1 MAAPFQYLL
10 NTFQV
15 GALEKVSFSNT
26 QNPKN
31 VNTLTGDDK
40 HYLLNRDILAQRIQM
55 QLSHKQETFPLF
67 FFLYFESLY

>member
-1 MAAPFQYLL
+1 MAAPFRYLL

-26 QNPKN
+26 QNTKT
-31 VNTLTGDDK
+31 VNKLTADDK

-55 QLSHKQETFPLF
+55 QLSHKQKTFSGF
-67 FFLYFESLY
+67 FFVF

>member
-26 QNPKN
+26 QNTKT
-31 VNTLTGDDK
+31 VNKLTADDN
-40 HYLLNRDILAQRIQM
+40 HYLLNRDNLAQRIQM
-55 QLSHKQETFPLF
+55 QLSHKQKTFSGF
-67 FFLYFESLY
+67 FFVF